1 MTAYTLGR
9 LGTGR
14 MGTAMAGRLI
24 KAGYRV
30 AVWNRTAAK
39 TEALAEQ
46 GAAVAGRG
54 YRDADF
60 LSLFEVEAASSGLDI
75 RRQ

>member
-1 MTAYTLGR
+1 MPL
-9 LGTGR
+9 
-14 MGTAMAGRLI
+14 
-24 KAGYRV
+24 
-30 AVWNRTAAK
+30 AASVFQ
-39 TEALAEQ
+39 LLQ
-46 GAAVAGRG
+46 AAIGRG